1 MNILQVTRNLHS
13 GIDFNCQLKLLLTN
27 DLFITQ
33 GYRQCKAFLV
43 GPGPMESTLNDF
55 WRMIWEKQ
63 SFAIVML
70 GQLVENGEVTK
81 HVIMVNLVSK
91 VQ

>member
-1 MNILQVTRNLHS
+1 MIV
-13 GIDFNCQLKLLLTN
+13 FELTN
-27 DLFITQ
+27 YNFITQ
-33 GYRQCKAFLV
+33 GYRHCNAFLV

-70 GQLVENGEVTK
+70 GQLVENGKVTK
-81 HVIMVNLVSK
+81 HVIII
-91 VQ
+91 

>member
-1 MNILQVTRNLHS
+1 MIYY
-13 GIDFNCQLKLLLTN
+13 
-27 DLFITQ
+27 ITQ

-81 HVIMVNLVSK
+81 HVIIINLVSK